1 MENVPLVKENK
12 PNTQLNRIEQRLS
25 NVEGTLQELLEKGD
39 LMQEN
44 LEDKIG
50 QVMEEVEK
58 QTLAVRRMQR
68 KMSQKITSKTLV
80 IIIILVVSLF
90 IFVLKL
96 HNSPSL
102 SKWAEHNIP

>member
-1 MENVPLVKENK
+1 MEIVPLVKENK
-12 PNTQLNRIEQRLS
+12 PNTQLNRIEERLS

-90 IFVLKL
+90 IFVLKFYY
-96 HNSPSL
+96 
-102 SKWAEHNIP
+102 

>member
-12 PNTQLNRIEQRLS
+12 PNTQLNRIEERLS

-39 LMQEN
+39 IMQEN

-50 QVMEEVEK
+50 QVMQEVEK

-90 IFVLKL
+90 IFVLKFYY
-96 HNSPSL
+96 
-102 SKWAEHNIP
+102 

>member
-12 PNTQLNRIEQRLS
+12 PNTQLNRIEQRLT

-68 KMSQKITSKTLV
+68 KMSQKVTSKTLV

-90 IFVLKL
+90 IFVLKFYY
-96 HNSPSL
+96 
-102 SKWAEHNIP
+102 

>member
-90 IFVLKL
+90 IFVL
-96 HNSPSL
+96 NFYY
-102 SKWAEHNIP
+102 

>member
-90 IFVLKL
+90 IFVLKFYY
-96 HNSPSL
+96 
-102 SKWAEHNIP
+102 

>member
-12 PNTQLNRIEQRLS
+12 PNKQLNRIEERLS

-44 LEDKIG
+44 LEEKIG
-50 QVMEEVEK
+50 QVIEEVEK

-68 KMSQKITSKTLV
+68 KMSQKITSKALF
-80 IIIILVVSLF
+80 IIIILAVSLF
-90 IFVLKL
+90 IFVL
-96 HNSPSL
+96 HFYY
-102 SKWAEHNIP
+102 